1 MVLSS
6 VEKHPIY
13 TTVRHLTT
21 LVLLNLKTSKVW
33 HLIFLDPV
41 ISSREPVR
49 RNQTG
54 WRSSEYLLDFFTAC
68 STKGCAFC
76 QDQGLVIPGGNHMFF
91 GTSIHAVYTRTKT
104 KQRTF
109 TFYVIQL
116 QRVGQF
122 LLWQRNIEQ
131 SVSIFSFWLES
142 KTVSLPVQT
151 TW

>member
-13 TTVRHLTT
+13 TAVRHLTT

-54 WRSSEYLLDFFTAC
+54 WRSSEHLLDFFTAC
-68 STKGCAFC
+68 STKGRAFC
-76 QDQGLVIPGGNHMFF
+76 QDQGVVIPGGNHRVF